1 MKYIEC
7 STMENK
13 NIPFELSDYV
23 LRKYFTETGQ
33 RQGWQNDKK
42 IIAAVSGGGDSISLL
57 WLCKN
62 FYHGHVIAVHVNH
75 GIRGSESDED
85 ENFTREFSECLNVEF
100 HARKIDV
107 PNDRMKGES
116 IESSARRLRLRE
128 LCIMSKELKADSIL
142 TGHNRDDLAETVLFN
157 ILRGTG
163 IRGSVGMNESS
174 IIEGIKFYR
183 PLLGLRREFL
193 RDILRVRNIS
203 WREDRTNNDDSYT
216 RNFIRLNLLPLIS
229 ERINASS
236 VEHLARFGEE
246 MRALRLHED
255 KMSVELLNQ
264 CIESEQPLTLN
275 RKKMKTL
282 DDESIALVIRET
294 GRRLSLRTLSHKRCF
309 ELAGLIRKTEN
320 FIFQWS
326 GDMTVKSMKGRIY
339 FDDCKTHNG
348 MTADDDRRTHNLK
361 TDGMNDRL

>member
-1 MKYIEC
+1 MPEDKEDR
-7 STMENK
+7 

-23 LRKYFTETGQ
+23 LRKYFTETGIK
-33 RQGWQNDKK
+33 QGWLPENDRK
-42 IIAAVSGGGDSISLL
+42 IIIAVSGGGDSISLL
-57 WLCKN
+57 WLCSK
-62 FYHGHVIAVHVNH
+62 FYHGHVTAVHVNH
-75 GIRGSESDED
+75 GIRGSDSDED
-85 ENFTREFSECLNVEF
+85 ENFTREFASHLNVEF
-100 HARKIDV
+100 YARHIDV

-128 LCIMSKELKADSIL
+128 LCIMARELNADSIM

-174 IIEGIKFYR
+174 EIDGIKFYR

-216 RNFIRLNLLPLIS
+216 RNFIRLNLLPLIT
-229 ERINASS
+229 ERINSSS

-255 KMSVELLNQ
+255 KMSNELLNT
-264 CIESEQPLTLN
+264 CIELESPLVLD
-275 RKKMKTL
+275 RKKMRTL
-282 DDESIALVIRET
+282 DDTQIALVIREA
-294 GRRLSLRTLSHKRCF
+294 GRRLSLRTLPHKRCI
-309 ELAGLIRKTEN
+309 ELARLIRKPEN
-320 FIFQWS
+320 FIFQWN

-339 FDDCKTHNG
+339 LRGKNDT
-348 MTADDDRRTHNLK
+348 DDRENIT
-361 TDGMNDRL
+361 

>member
-1 MKYIEC
+1 MPEDKEDR
-7 STMENK
+7 

-23 LRKYFTETGQ
+23 LRKYFTETGIK
-33 RQGWQNDKK
+33 QGWLPENDRK
-42 IIAAVSGGGDSISLL
+42 IIIAVSGGGDSISLL
-57 WLCKN
+57 WLCSK
-62 FYHGHVIAVHVNH
+62 FYHGYVTAVHVNH
-75 GIRGSESDED
+75 GIRGSDSDED
-85 ENFTREFSECLNVEF
+85 ENFTREFASHLNVEF
-100 HARKIDV
+100 YARHIDV

-128 LCIMSKELKADSIL
+128 LCIMARELNADSIM

-174 IIEGIKFYR
+174 EIDGIKFYR

-216 RNFIRLNLLPLIS
+216 RNFIRLNLLPLIT
-229 ERINASS
+229 ERINSSS

-255 KMSVELLNQ
+255 KMSNELLNT
-264 CIESEQPLTLN
+264 CIELESPLVLDR
-275 RKKMKTL
+275 RKMRTL
-282 DDESIALVIRET
+282 DDTQIALVIREA
-294 GRRLSLRTLSHKRCF
+294 GRRLSLRTLSHKRCI
-309 ELAGLIRKTEN
+309 ELARLIRKPEN
-320 FIFQWS
+320 FIFQWN

-339 FDDCKTHNG
+339 LRGKNDT
-348 MTADDDRRTHNLK
+348 DDRENIT
-361 TDGMNDRL
+361 

>member
-1 MKYIEC
+1 MRSTEC
-7 STMENK
+7 YTAMENK

-23 LRKYFTETGQ
+23 LRKYFRETGIN
-33 RQGWQNDKK
+33 QGWLPENDRR
-42 IIAAVSGGGDSISLL
+42 IIAAVSGGGDSIALL
-57 WLCKN
+57 WLCRN

-85 ENFTREFSECLNVEF
+85 ENFTRMFANNLNVEF
-100 HARKIDV
+100 HARHIDV
-107 PNDRMKGES
+107 PNERMKGES

-128 LCIMSKELKADSIL
+128 LCIMAKELNADSIF

-174 IIEGIKFYR
+174 EIDGIKFYR
-183 PLLGLRREFL
+183 PLLRLRREFL

-246 MRALRLHED
+246 MRALRLNED
-255 KMSVELLNQ
+255 KISNELLNT
-264 CIESEQPLTLN
+264 CIEAESPLILN
-275 RKKMKTL
+275 RKKIKTL
-282 DDESIALVIRET
+282 DDDDIALVIREI
-294 GRRLSLRTLSHKRCF
+294 GRRLSLRTLSHKRCC
-309 ELAGLIRKTEN
+309 ELARLMKKTEN

-326 GDMTVKSMKGRIY
+326 GDMTVKSMKGKIY
-339 FDDCKTHNG
+339 FEEK
-348 MTADDDRRTHNLK
+348 K
-361 TDGMNDRL
+361 

>member
-1 MKYIEC
+1 MPEDKEDR
-7 STMENK
+7 

-23 LRKYFTETGQ
+23 LRKYFTETGIK
-33 RQGWQNDKK
+33 QGWLPENDRK
-42 IIAAVSGGGDSISLL
+42 IIIAVSGGGDSISLL
-57 WLCKN
+57 WLCSK
-62 FYHGHVIAVHVNH
+62 FYHGHVTAVHVNH
-75 GIRGSESDED
+75 GIRGSDSDED
-85 ENFTREFSECLNVEF
+85 ENFTREFASRLNVEF
-100 HARKIDV
+100 YARHIDV

-128 LCIMSKELKADSIL
+128 LCIMARELNADSIM

-174 IIEGIKFYR
+174 EIDGVKFYR

-216 RNFIRLNLLPLIS
+216 RNFIRLNLLPLIT
-229 ERINASS
+229 ERINSSS

-255 KMSVELLNQ
+255 KMSNELLNT
-264 CIESEQPLTLN
+264 CIELESPLVLDR
-275 RKKMKTL
+275 RKMRTL
-282 DDESIALVIRET
+282 DDTQIALVIRET
-294 GRRLSLRTLSHKRCF
+294 GRRLSLRTLSHKRCI
-309 ELAGLIRKTEN
+309 ELARLIRKPEN
-320 FIFQWS
+320 FIFQWN

-339 FDDCKTHNG
+339 FEGK
-348 MTADDDRRTHNLK
+348 K
-361 TDGMNDRL
+361 

>member
-1 MKYIEC
+1 
-7 STMENK
+7 MEDRK
-13 NIPFELSDYV
+13 EDRSIPFELSDYV
-23 LRKYFTETGQ
+23 LRKYFTDTGY
-33 RQGWQNDKK
+33 RQGWLPENDRT

-57 WLCKN
+57 WMCKK

-75 GIRGSESDED
+75 GIRGSESDGD
-85 ENFTREFSECLNVEF
+85 EEYVRRFTESVNAEF
-100 HARKIDV
+100 HSRRINV
-107 PNDRMKGES
+107 PNERMKGES

-128 LCIMSKELKADSIL
+128 LCMMSKELKADCVF

-174 IIEGIKFYR
+174 EIDGVKFYR

-193 RDILRVRNIS
+193 REILRVRNIS
-203 WREDRTNNDDSYT
+203 WREDCTNSDESYT
-216 RNFIRLNLLPLIS
+216 RNFIRLNLIPLIT
-229 ERINASS
+229 ERINSSS

-255 KMSVELLNQ
+255 NRSVDLLNE
-264 CIESEQPLTLN
+264 CIESESPVILN
-275 RKKMKTL
+275 RKKIRTL
-282 DDESIALVIRET
+282 DDDDIVLVIREL

-309 ELAGLIRKTEN
+309 ELARLIRKQEN

-326 GDMTVKSMKGRIY
+326 GNMTVRSMKGRIY
-339 FDDCKTHNG
+339 FEVK
-348 MTADDDRRTHNLK
+348 R
-361 TDGMNDRL
+361 

>member
-1 MKYIEC
+1 MKSTEYYIA
-7 STMENK
+7 MEDRS
-13 NIPFELSDYV
+13 IPFELSDYV
-23 LRKYFTETGQ
+23 LRKYFRETGIN
-33 RQGWQNDKK
+33 QGWLPENDRT

-57 WLCKN
+57 WLCRN

-85 ENFTREFSECLNVEF
+85 EEYVRHFTAGINVEF
-100 HARKIDV
+100 HARHIDV
-107 PNDRMKGES
+107 PNERMKGES

-128 LCIMSKELKADSIL
+128 LCIMAKELKADSIM

-174 IIEGIKFYR
+174 EIDGIKFYR

-203 WREDRTNNDDSYT
+203 WREDCTNSDDSYT
-216 RNFIRLNLLPLIS
+216 RNFIRLNLLPLIN

-246 MRALRLHED
+246 MRALRVHED
-255 KMSVELLNQ
+255 DRSNELLNE
-264 CIESEQPLTLN
+264 CIECASAIPESPLILN
-275 RKKMKTL
+275 RKKIKSL
-282 DDESIALVIRET
+282 DDNDISLVIREI
-294 GRRLSLRTLSHKRCF
+294 GRRLSLRTLSHRRCC
-309 ELAGLIRKTEN
+309 ELARLMKKPEN
-320 FIFQWS
+320 FIFQWN
-326 GDMTVKSMKGRIY
+326 GDMTVKSMKGKIY
-339 FDDCKTHNG
+339 FEEK
-348 MTADDDRRTHNLK
+348 K
-361 TDGMNDRL
+361 